1 MWNVSQAHS
10 RPGSC
15 IVSVEIR
22 YRLLADDDGSWYVR
36 WLCGARWLLVH
47 GPATQAQARE
57 WMDGMRAQ
65 VL

>member
-1 MWNVSQAHS
+1 MV
-10 RPGSC
+10 P
-15 IVSVEIR
+15 VEIR
-22 YRLLADDDGSWYVR
+22 YRLLADDEGHWYVR

-47 GPATQAQARE
+47 GPVTQAQARE